1 MSFFSFGKKDDA
13 PSSRD
18 AYSDSPRGSRQTVRT
33 ERLTRRSER
42 TDADAMMLDPTLPER
57 QRARRRLVGA
67 VALVAAAVI
76 VLPMVLDSHPKPVTD
91 DIAIDIPAR
100 PAAPLPKS
108 TQAGSQSDSQAG
120 PQTDTATD
128 TLAGVAPDSPPAVS
142 NNSVAAGVANPGLT
156 PAPKPIAKPD
166 SKPAGVQT
174 QAQTPAQ
181 AKAALKPAAKPSP
194 PPATATAT
202 TAQATPAPKLSANTT
217 AAGNV
222 SAAAAKPSTPSSPAG
237 SRFVLQIGTFDQDG
251 PAQDWVG
258 KLKNAG
264 VPAYIEHRK
273 QADGSVR
280 TLLRAGPFTDRA
292 AASAAL
298 VKVRLAGLGG
308 GNSGG
313 NSGGSSG
320 GNSGSSGNSGNTS
333 AN

>member
-120 PQTDTATD
+120 TQADTATD
-128 TLAGVAPDSPPAVS
+128 TLAGVAPDSPPAMS
-142 NNSVAAGVANPGLT
+142 NSSADAGVANPGLT

-166 SKPAGVQT
+166 SKPAETQT
-174 QAQTPAQ
+174 QAQTQAQ
-181 AKAALKPAAKPSP
+181 AKAALKPAAKPIA

-202 TAQATPAPKLSANTT
+202 TAQATPAPKLAANTT
-217 AAGNV
+217 ATGNV

-308 GNSGG
+308 GNAGG
-313 NSGGSSG
+313 NSR